1 MQGVSSVV
9 GSPGSIVHLNR
20 ICPCCT
26 EEVIPMETVQLV
38 LSVITPLLLLGL
50 GFVVTRSNRRF
61 EEALARGTERQELR
75 FTSYGELWRRMR
87 PLAIY
92 DDSSVNRKTMGDM
105 SKEFSDWYFS
115 PNGGLM
121 LTTFNRY
128 LYFAL
133 QGLLARVCEE
143 TEEEWTADRG
153 DGQEEDIFK
162 KLLNQKELDHAQ
174 ALLDQIGQVEPK
186 DWPGPRLEE
195 LASKWGD
202 QVATLADG
210 WTELSA
216 RQRFAVLQQVSSV
229 LRTGLTKDVES
240 RLR

>member
-1 MQGVSSVV
+1 
-9 GSPGSIVHLNR
+9 
-20 ICPCCT
+20 
-26 EEVIPMETVQLV
+26 METVQLV
-38 LSVITPLLLLGL
+38 LSVITPLLLLVL
-50 GFVVTRSNRRF
+50 GYLVTRSNRRF

-92 DDSSVNRKTMGDM
+92 DDSPVDRTTMGDM

-115 PNGGLM
+115 SNGGLM
-121 LTTFNRY
+121 LTTFNQY

-133 QGLLARVCEE
+133 QGLLALVGAK
-143 TEEEWTADRG
+143 TEKEWKADRG
-153 DGQEEDIFK
+153 DGQKEIKDLFK
-162 KLLNQKELDHAQ
+162 ELLKQKKLDHAQ
-174 ALLDQIGQVEPK
+174 ALVDQIGQVKPK

-202 QVATLADG
+202 EVASLADG
-210 WTELSA
+210 WTELST